1 EFAAAGGGRGGKEP
15 SVPADFEA
23 GGAGGATSGT
33 AALTPLP
40 EWLEV
45 AARDLGNT
53 DLVTPG
59 SSGLLGH
66 VTGQLLLRPYS
77 LHDVWLKKGEFLASR
92 GHYAAARKL
101 LTRAR
106 VHAADCDNREAEARC
121 LMALGRAELA
131 AANPGEAVKLVQ
143 SAQRL
148 GGDINFW
155 AELLVQYVDCRTA
168 SRDSTSAY
176 AREALQGGIAMFLA
190 LARDD
195 RSAEKPASAAGAI
208 LRVRLARL
216 LLADM
221 EMLRAQGVSTWRKSY
236 DQAVTLVNQAIMA
249 LAAREAG
256 IPHIE
261 ALLMQAKLMRA
272 DPAPVKD
279 LRPRLKKVE
288 KVLLAAED
296 MAVRAQTECT
306 PRDLDPRVVTPTARL
321 LAQVRCELAD
331 VQLAAASERE
341 RLAAEDREKGR
352 PKFPKIR
359 GKDVKVVVDFI
370 DETGGGGPPAP
381 RLLPEDSALAL
392 ASGAAAIVAAA
403 PRDRARA
410 LLVAGRCLQFK
421 FFASVPA
428 PLSPTRKFTPPP
440 PPAAA
445 AALSPPPGDVNSGEA
460 AAIADASAASAASP
474 YAAAAAA
481 AEAAAQS
488 EEGAAALRLQAQAAA
503 TLAAALEAAVSVQD
517 WQLAERVAYELALCY
532 GQQAPSLSCRSLV
545 VAQACRAAAAGQAL
559 LRAAAPAQQ
568 PEVLALAQCDALA
581 ATLPAPGE
589 NPHYAALR
597 KLLVGLKGSAAR
609 LDVAAAP
616 SVERQLLSLPQD
628 LRVLCLYFSPDGTQ
642 LFAAALNIPDPVGQ
656 PPPQSEKN
664 RKKGDAAAPAGA
676 AGGPAG
682 GAQAVPRI
690 CLLQTVDVNKT
701 SADSLKLEFRT
712 YRRGVERQIREGISA
727 AAARGIGVVSEE
739 VRAVSPKKSLKTQA
753 SAAAGKRPGSKQQTN
768 KPASSPVGPGAQ
780 QQGPGIQE
788 RVDIFDPAI
797 NQSWTKLLDQFES
810 WMAPLQSWLE
820 AAVPP
825 VPAAPQPAEGKKG
838 GGGGGKDKGA
848 SAGPPKHKV
857 VLLLDTCLDG
867 LPWEALQ
874 YLTRNCTWV
883 GRAPS
888 LQALASCY
896 STGTSDSGSAAATAT
911 EAAPPTLPPF
921 DLGRVTSIIDPRY
934 ECSTPA
940 QARGQ
945 YMVPLI
951 PAMGAPELVSA
962 LPAVQ
967 WWSGFSGEPGRA
979 PSPDLYAGLLGGCSS
994 LMFLGVGRFGAHV
1007 PPAVLASADLSVC
1020 DVALL
1025 FDRCNTD
1032 EAYWAQ
1038 LYRDNRKSAEQ
1049 RRLESPG
1056 RVAAL
1061 LLARGVRT
1069 VVVTTAAAPPAV
1081 TVKLMSGLLAG
1092 LAAGR
1097 SVGEAVYGMLTGPHL
1112 DEFELMHLKA
1122 NLQVWG
1128 APGLIGQVITQGT
1141 KGGGKGGA
1149 APRGAPIKK

>member
-1 EFAAAGGGRGGKEP
+1 KEP
-15 SVPADFEA
+15 GDFEA
-23 GGAGGATSGT
+23 GGAGGAASGT

-40 EWLEV
+40 EWLEE

-106 VHAADCDNREAEARC
+106 AHAADCDNREAEARC

-155 AELLVQYVDCRTA
+155 AELLVQYVDCRRA

-195 RSAEKPASAAGAI
+195 RSAEKPASAAGAV

-221 EMLRAQGVSTWRKSY
+221 EMLRSQGVSTWRKSY

-261 ALLMQAKLMRA
+261 ALLMQAELMRA
-272 DPAPVKD
+272 EPAPVKD

-288 KVLLAAED
+288 KVLLAAEE

-321 LAQVRCELAD
+321 LARVRCELAD

-352 PKFPKIR
+352 PKFPRIR

-428 PLSPTRKFTPPP
+428 PLSPMRTFTPPPP

-460 AAIADASAASAASP
+460 ADADTSAASAADP

-481 AEAAAQS
+481 AEAAAQT

-517 WQLAERVAYELALCY
+517 WQLAEGAAYELALCY
-532 GQQAPSLSCRSLV
+532 GQQAPSLACRSLA

-559 LRAAAPAQQ
+559 LRAAAPPQQ
-568 PEVLALAQCDALA
+568 PEVLALAQRDALA
-581 ATLPAPGE
+581 ATLPAPIE
-589 NPHYAALR
+589 SPHYAALR
-597 KLLVGLKGSAAR
+597 KLLVGLKGTAAR

-628 LRVLCLYFSPDGTQ
+628 LRVLCLYFSPDGTK
-642 LFAAALNIPDPVGQ
+642 LFAAALNIPDPLGQ

-664 RKKGDAAAPAGA
+664 RKKGDAAVAGA
-676 AGGPAG
+676 AVAGGLGG

-690 CLLQTVDVNKT
+690 CLLQTVDVNKA
-701 SADSLKLEFRT
+701 SADALKLEFRT

-739 VRAVSPKKSLKTQA
+739 VRAVSPKKSVKGQG
-753 SAAAGKRPGSKQQTN
+753 SAAAGKRPASKQQTS
-768 KPASSPVGPGAQ
+768 KPATSPVGPGAQ
-780 QQGPGIQE
+780 QQGAEPQA

-797 NQSWTKLLDQFES
+797 NQSWMKLLDQFEC

-820 AAVPP
+820 AAVPA

-838 GGGGGKDKGA
+838 GGKDKGA
-848 SAGPPKHKV
+848 SSGPPKHKV

-874 YLTRNCTWV
+874 YLTQNCTWV

-911 EAAPPTLPPF
+911 DVAPPTLPPF

-979 PSPDLYAGLLGGCSS
+979 PSPDLYAGLLAGSS
-994 LMFLGVGRFGAHV
+994 SVMFLGVGRFAAHV
-1007 PPAVLASADLSVC
+1007 APAVLASADLSAC

-1032 EAYWAQ
+1032 EAFWAQ

-1069 VVVTTAAAPPAV
+1069 VVVTAAAAPPAV
-1081 TVKLMSGLLAG
+1081 TVKLMSGVLAG

-1149 APRGAPIKK
+1149 PPRGAAIKK

>member
-1 EFAAAGGGRGGKEP
+1 
-15 SVPADFEA
+15 SVPSDFEA
-23 GGAGGATSGT
+23 GGAGGAASGT
-33 AALTPLP
+33 AALVTLP
-40 EWLEV
+40 EWLEE

-66 VTGQLLLRPYS
+66 VTGQLLLRPFS

-101 LTRAR
+101 LSRAR
-106 VHAADCDNREAEARC
+106 SHAIDCDNREAEARC
-121 LMALGRAELA
+121 LLALGRAELA

-195 RSAEKPASAAGAI
+195 RSAEKPASAAGAV

-221 EMLRAQGVSTWRKSY
+221 EMLRSQGVSTWRKSY

-261 ALLMQAKLMRA
+261 ALLMQAELMRA
-272 DPAPVKD
+272 DPTPVKD

-288 KVLLAAED
+288 KVLLAAEE
-296 MAVRAQTECT
+296 MAVRVQTECT

-321 LAQVRCELAD
+321 LARVRCDLAD
-331 VQLAAASERE
+331 VKLATALERE

-352 PKFPKIR
+352 PKFPRIK
-359 GKDVKVVVDFI
+359 GKNVKVVMDFI
-370 DETGGGGPPAP
+370 DETSGGGPPP
-381 RLLPEDSALAL
+381 PGLLPEDSALAL
-392 ASGAAAIVAAA
+392 ASGAAALVAAA
-403 PRDRARA
+403 PRDRAKA
-410 LLVAGRCLQFK
+410 LLLAGRCLQFK
-421 FFASVPA
+421 FFISVPA
-428 PLSPTRKFTPPP
+428 PLNPMRPFTP

-445 AALSPPPGDVNSGEA
+445 AGALSPPPGDASSGEA
-460 AAIADASAASAASP
+460 AAAAVASGTSAASAAPAEANP

-488 EEGAAALRLQAQAAA
+488 EEGAVALRLQAEAAA
-503 TLAAALEAAVSVQD
+503 TIAAAMEAAVSVQE
-517 WQLAERVAYELALCY
+517 WQLAERAAYELALCY
-532 GQQAPSLSCRSLV
+532 GQQAPSLACRSLA

-559 LRAAAPAQQ
+559 LRAAAPPQQ
-568 PEVLALAQCDALA
+568 PEVLAVAQRDALA
-581 ATLPAPGE
+581 AALPAPGE
-589 NPHYAALR
+589 SPHYSALR
-597 KLLVGLKGSAAR
+597 KLLVGLKGAAAR
-609 LDVAAAP
+609 LDVAVAP
-616 SVERQLLSLPQD
+616 SVERQLLALPQD
-628 LRVLCLYFSPDGTQ
+628 LRVLCLYFSPDGTK
-642 LFAAALNIPDPVGQ
+642 LFAAALNIPDLAGQ

-664 RKKGDAAAPAGA
+664 RKKADAAGPAGA
-676 AGGPAG
+676 AGGPGG

-690 CLLQTVDVNKT
+690 CLLQTVDMNKA

-739 VRAVSPKKSLKTQA
+739 VRAVSPKKSLKPQA
-753 SAAAGKRPGSKQQTN
+753 STAAGKRPGSKQQTN
-768 KPASSPVGPGAQ
+768 KPTTNAAAPGAQ
-780 QQGPGIQE
+780 QQGAEAQG

-810 WMAPLQSWLE
+810 WLAPLQSWFE
-820 AAVPP
+820 AALPP

-857 VLLLDTCLDG
+857 VLLMDTCLDG

-874 YLTRNCTWV
+874 HLTRNCAWV

-888 LQALASCY
+888 LQALSSCY
-896 STGTSDSGSAAATAT
+896 SMGPSDSGGATAT
-911 EAAPPTLPPF
+911 ATDTAQPTLPPF
-921 DLGRVTSIIDPRY
+921 DLGRVTAIIDPRY

-979 PSPDLYAGLLGGCSS
+979 PSPDLYAGLLAGSS
-994 LMFLGVGRFGAHV
+994 SVMFLGVGRFAAHV
-1007 PPAVLASADLSVC
+1007 APAVLASADLSAC

-1069 VVVTTAAAPPAV
+1069 VVVTAAAAPPAV
-1081 TVKLMSGLLAG
+1081 TVKLMTGVLAG

-1097 SVGEAVYGMLTGPHL
+1097 TVGEAVYGMLTGPHL

-1128 APGLIGQVITQGT
+1128 APGLLGQVITQGN
-1141 KGGGKGGA
+1141 KGGNKGG
-1149 APRGAPIKK
+1149 APRGAVAKK